1 MSSGN
6 SAWIGR
12 KGRSNPKEPPKTI
25 AARGMVSK
33 HPPYASSHL
42 LSELNS
48 CVRSFTDRQRDL
60 AESTGFRAFSSP
72 IHELKFDRQFTTW
85 LMSKVD
91 TMSRSIGVSVGSRLM
106 LFQEDAAMVFGIP
119 FMGKEV
125 WDASLDKSDSMRK
138 KIEDIIGMGSES
150 RTPRQASIKTLK
162 SLAGREISVSEEE
175 VFKVAFSVYIV
186 SMLCD
191 SNNPGDVDSVNF
203 WPAIS
208 VASDIHKFNWASY
221 VLDSVF

>member
-1 MSSGN
+1 
-6 SAWIGR
+6 
-12 KGRSNPKEPPKTI
+12 
-25 AARGMVSK
+25 
-33 HPPYASSHL
+33 
-42 LSELNS
+42 
-48 CVRSFTDRQRDL
+48 
-60 AESTGFRAFSSP
+60 
-72 IHELKFDRQFTTW
+72 
-85 LMSKVD
+85 
-91 TMSRSIGVSVGSRLM
+91 M
-106 LFQEDAAMVFGIP
+106 LFQEDAAMVCGIP

-221 VLDSVF
+221 VLDSVFSACVCARKATRTNTHYSPPAGTAIFLQVWQINISPTMCIMHLLTYLKNKSTHLPPFSRCFI